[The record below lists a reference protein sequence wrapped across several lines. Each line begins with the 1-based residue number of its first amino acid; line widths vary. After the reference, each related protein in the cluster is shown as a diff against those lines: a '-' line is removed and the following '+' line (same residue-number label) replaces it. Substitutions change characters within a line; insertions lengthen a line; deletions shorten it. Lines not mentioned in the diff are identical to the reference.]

1 MEIPIHV
8 TEGIPRSPATLS
20 VNHKSRH
27 QTLKHYYKVQV
38 PRTPSD
44 PLGRPIFLDPTV
56 DAVHLSSRSLTQRST
71 YNWLRH
77 LSRETP
83 DLFQA
88 IKAFNIYESRFHLRE
103 LVRHFQSGKRRILPL
118 FTGLEELSIL
128 KVGNDE
134 GLAANCS
141 GDLGYSYIINSVV
154 AEVKACFEQDSK
166 RSVPRVV
173 VRPVIFKK

>member
-1 MEIPIHV
+1 M
-8 TEGIPRSPATLS
+8 LS
-20 VNHKSRH
+20 
-27 QTLKHYYKVQV
+27 TYL
-38 PRTPSD
+38 P
-44 PLGRPIFLDPTV
+44 
-56 DAVHLSSRSLTQRST
+56 VHLLNARLTTGSDI
-71 YNWLRH
+71 
-77 LSRETP
+77 SREKP
-83 DLFQA
+83 QIFSKQSKLS
-88 IKAFNIYESRFHLRE
+88 ISESRFHLRE